1 MTEAAAVAAAGLA
14 PAASMDA
21 AFVLP
26 PPERPIPARDR
37 PNRVVP
43 DGTRGSGL
51 SRRSEPAPCHA
62 RRDGSGIISFSGSAG
77 NRAVEDV
84 RSSTPDVDARR
95 AMVLHTQR
103 LVVDLIELT
112 LNHGLFVVRA
122 AESLAEA
129 EAILAA
135 WRPHMTVIDMDHD
148 DSTALLQRLGAS
160 NSLTRSPTPVLGL
173 TRRGDLKTKLRAFDL
188 GVDDILTVP
197 FVPEELLA
205 RSVVI
210 TRRVLGTDRPIVP
223 TIRLGEIEI
232 DILNRQVRAGESI
245 VHLSGIEQSL
255 LYLLASR
262 SGRVVT
268 RDEILDAIWGP
279 DFVAESN
286 IVDRHVRSLRIKLQN
301 DYRHPRFI
309 ATVPGKGYR
318 FIPTFSN
325 VGWDAQRDKGEHP
338 SH

>member
-1 MTEAAAVAAAGLA
+1 
-14 PAASMDA
+14 
-21 AFVLP
+21 
-26 PPERPIPARDR
+26 
-37 PNRVVP
+37 
-43 DGTRGSGL
+43 
-51 SRRSEPAPCHA
+51 
-62 RRDGSGIISFSGSAG
+62 
-77 NRAVEDV
+77 
-84 RSSTPDVDARR
+84 
-95 AMVLHTQR
+95 MVLHTQR

-160 NSLTRSPTPVLGL
+160 NTLTRSPTPVLGL

-205 RSVVI
+205 RSIVI

-325 VGWDAQRDKGEHP
+325 VGWEAQRDKGEHP